1 MSIKMKFIWGFL
13 LCIVVSAGV
22 VSGISVWKLNELSG
36 TSFQQASGN
45 QLQLTNRFITLFF
58 QANISKL
65 RFLSE
70 LKLVPQTAGHFP
82 NFSQT
87 TQETMYDVASL
98 SPQARELFD
107 LLQSMRQSSAE
118 LAEIFIGYADGSIAT
133 SNPAVFTPGFDGRQR
148 SWFKDALAARDDW
161 NIGAVYQTLSKSMA
175 VPITYRVKDASGQ
188 VVAVIG
194 ADIMLG
200 TIEELFRS
208 MQFGRTGYYTLVDD
222 QMRVLCSAKNPDMVM
237 KSLQDGAPEL
247 YALCKEGRS
256 SGTLTHLGTTRQV
269 SILRGVEDWYLISL
283 VDDAEIQEAGYG
295 AMKIILLCSVVII
308 LVLQA
313 LAMLLARSVCRPLSA
328 IMEGSRDAAAG
339 RLDRLPTDDM
349 FSGELLQLHRN
360 LKFMIDQWKDASAQA
375 EQEAQEAQV
384 QAEAARKAMSEA
396 DAARQ
401 AAESARRNGMIAAAE
416 ELEQATSAISSA
428 SAELSAEV
436 EESTSSSRTAAARLS
451 EAATAMNEMNATVQ
465 EVARNASAAANMA
478 AETRN
483 EALKGAGI
491 VSKALESIE
500 QVHQGSVALKEDMA
514 RLDEHTRNITQIV
527 SVITDI
533 ADQTNLLALN
543 AAIEAARAGEAGRG
557 FAVVADEVR
566 KLAEKTMNSTSE
578 VSRAILDI
586 QNSVRQSIASTETS
600 VEQIRQATDFAGQSG
615 DALKRIVSDT
625 ETVADEVRAIATAGE
640 EQSAASEEINRTID
654 EANLV
659 SGQSAE
665 AMTRAAQALGSL
677 AEQSRALGQLIE
689 NMKKS

>member
-1 MSIKMKFIWGFL
+1 MSIRMKFIWGFL

-36 TSFQQASGN
+36 TGFQQASGN

-58 QANISKL
+58 QANVSKL

-82 NFSQT
+82 NFSRT

-107 LLQSMRQSSAE
+107 LLQSMRKSSAE
-118 LAEIFIGYADGSIAT
+118 LAEVFIGYADGSIAT

-148 SWFKDALAARDDW
+148 SWFKDALAAREDW
-161 NIGAVYQTLSKSMA
+161 NIGAVYQTLNKSMA

-222 QMRVLCSAKNPDMVM
+222 QMRVLCSPKNPDMVM

-247 YALCKEGRS
+247 YALCREGRS
-256 SGTLTHLGTTRQV
+256 SGTVTHLGATRQAN
-269 SILRGVEDWYLISL
+269 ILRGVEGWYLISL
-283 VDDAEIQEAGYG
+283 VDDAEMQEAGYE
-295 AMKIILLCSVVII
+295 AMKIILLCSAVII
-308 LVLQA
+308 IALQA

-384 QAEAARKAMSEA
+384 QAEAARKAMSEV
-396 DAARQ
+396 DAARR

-416 ELEQATSAISSA
+416 ELEQATLAISSA
-428 SAELSAEV
+428 SAELSSEV
-436 EESTSSSRTAAARLS
+436 EESTGSSRTAAARLS

-491 VSKALESIE
+491 VNKALESIE

-514 RLDEHTRNITQIV
+514 RLDEHTRNISQIV
-527 SVITDI
+527 SVISDI

-654 EANLV
+654 EANIV
-659 SGQSAE
+659 SGQTAE
-665 AMTRAAQALGSL
+665 AMARAAQALGSL
-677 AEQSRALGQLIE
+677 AEQSRALGDLIE
-689 NMKKS
+689 SMKKG

>member
-1 MSIKMKFIWGFL
+1 MKFIWGFL

-36 TSFQQASGN
+36 AGFQQASGN

-70 LKLVPQTAGHFP
+70 LKLVPETAGHFP

-87 TQETMYDVASL
+87 TQDTMYDVASL
-98 SPQARELFD
+98 SPQARELFE
-107 LLQSMRQSSAE
+107 LLRSMRQSSAE

-148 SWFKDALAARDDW
+148 SWFKDALAAREDW

-222 QMRVLCSAKNPDMVM
+222 QMRVLCSPKNPDMVM

-247 YALCKEGRS
+247 YALCREGRS
-256 SGTLTHLGTTRQV
+256 GGTVTHLGTTRQV
-269 SILRGVEDWYLISL
+269 SILRGVEGWYLISL
-283 VDDAEIQEAGYG
+283 VDDAEMQEAGYD

-308 LVLQA
+308 LVLQV

-349 FSGELLQLHRN
+349 FSGELLQLHLN
-360 LKFMIDQWKDASAQA
+360 LKFMIEQWKDASAQA

-436 EESTSSSRTAAARLS
+436 EESTSSSRT
-451 EAATAMNEMNATVQ
+451 
-465 EVARNASAAANMA
+465 AAANMA

-654 EANLV
+654 EANIV